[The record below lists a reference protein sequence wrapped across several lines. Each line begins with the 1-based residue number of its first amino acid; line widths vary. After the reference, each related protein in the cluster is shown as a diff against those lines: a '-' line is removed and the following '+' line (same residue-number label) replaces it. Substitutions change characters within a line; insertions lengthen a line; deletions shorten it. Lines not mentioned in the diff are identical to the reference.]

1 MNDQNSN
8 GMRNT
13 VKIILLVLLGV
24 VASTSIFSG
33 LAISLNPDGS
43 MLQLDPT
50 LLRHTVFRDFFIP
63 GLILLILVG
72 GSSLAG
78 ALSIAFDHH
87 SAHLWVLAAGIIII
101 GWIVGQVM
109 LIRTYHGLQLVYLV
123 MGMLIAGLSFL
134 IKPAPEIYR
143 I

>member
-1 MNDQNSN
+1 
-8 GMRNT
+8 MRNT
-13 VKIILLVLLGV
+13 VKIILLVLLGI

-43 MLQLDPT
+43 MLQLDAT
-50 LLRHTVFRDFFIP
+50 MLRHTVFRDFLIP

-78 ALSIAFDHH
+78 ALSIAFDLP
-87 SAHLWVLAAGIIII
+87 SAYLWVLAAGIILI
-101 GWIVGQVM
+101 GWIGGQVM
-109 LIRTYHGLQLVYLV
+109 LIRIYHGLQLVYLV
-123 MGMLIAGLSFL
+123 LGMLIAGLSFL

>member
-1 MNDQNSN
+1 M
-8 GMRNT
+8 GNT

-43 MLQLDPT
+43 MLQLDST
-50 LLRHTVFRDFFIP
+50 LLRHTVFRDFLIP

-78 ALSIAFDHH
+78 ALSIAFDHQ
-87 SAHLWVLAAGIIII
+87 SAHLWVLAAGIIMI

-109 LIRTYHGLQLVYLV
+109 LIRIYHGLQLVYLV
-123 MGMLIAGLSFL
+123 LGMLIAGLSCL

-143 I
+143 V

>member
-1 MNDQNSN
+1 
-8 GMRNT
+8 MRNT
-13 VKIILLVLLGV
+13 VKIILLVLLGI

-43 MLQLDPT
+43 MLQLDST
-50 LLRHTVFRDFFIP
+50 MLRHTVFRDFLIP

-78 ALSIAFDHH
+78 ALSIAFDLP
-87 SAHLWVLAAGIIII
+87 SAYRWVLAAGIILI
-101 GWIVGQVM
+101 GWIGGQVM
-109 LIRTYHGLQLVYLV
+109 LIRIYHGLQLVYLV
-123 MGMLIAGLSFL
+123 LGMLIAGLSFL

>member
-1 MNDQNSN
+1 
-8 GMRNT
+8 MRNT
-13 VKIILLVLLGV
+13 VKIILLVLLGI

-43 MLQLDPT
+43 MLQLDST
-50 LLRHTVFRDFFIP
+50 MLRHTVFRDFLIP

-78 ALSIAFDHH
+78 ALSIAFDLP
-87 SAHLWVLAAGIIII
+87 SAYLWVLAAGIILI
-101 GWIVGQVM
+101 GWIGGQVM
-109 LIRTYHGLQLVYLV
+109 LIRIYHGLQLVYLV
-123 MGMLIAGLSFL
+123 LGMLIAGLSFL
-134 IKPAPEIYR
+134 IKPVPEIYR